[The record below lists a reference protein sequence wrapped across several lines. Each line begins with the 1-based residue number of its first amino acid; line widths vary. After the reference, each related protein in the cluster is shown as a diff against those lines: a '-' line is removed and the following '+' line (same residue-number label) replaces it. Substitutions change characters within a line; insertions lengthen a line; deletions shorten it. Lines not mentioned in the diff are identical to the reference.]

1 MNLSSER
8 GGNRVEFKVG
18 LIGMGKRMRWFV
30 RELRKINGIQIV
42 AICDVIPEAVAAFGD
57 ELGIDPGKRYN
68 DHTRL
73 IQDEDVQ
80 VVISVTP
87 NHVHGEIVR
96 SCLLAQKPLITEKPF
111 TRTFEEAV
119 DLMRLF
125 SAQEGNPALCM
136 IGFTKRYFPGLRYAR
151 EMVRSGK
158 LGTIRHAS
166 LKYFQGWGSAVYQTP
181 INWRLQKEFTGT
193 GTLADLGAHII
204 DAARFLFGEF
214 VEVSGRMHTIVERRK
229 DNKTGEMV
237 PVEVDDFVSFE
248 ALLEGGAAGV
258 FQSTRNALGEKD
270 VIEIQI
276 YGDEGTIY
284 FRNSAMDELVWVRN
298 NADGQDVIRETIAAP
313 VGCRYGEV
321 EDFFDRLRGL
331 ERDGFPGL
339 VDGYLNQEVIEAI
352 IRASAE
358 RRTVTIR
365 EVRPE
370 GLRIPPANS
379 ELRHSESGS
388 L

>member
-1 MNLSSER
+1 
-8 GGNRVEFKVG
+8 
-18 LIGMGKRMRWFV
+18 MGKRMRWFV
-30 RELRKINGIQIV
+30 RELRKINGVEIV
-42 AICDVIPEAVAAFGD
+42 AICDVVPDAVAAFGD
-57 ELGIDPGKRYN
+57 ELGIAASKRYN
-68 DHTRL
+68 DHNRL

-87 NHVHGEIVR
+87 NHVHAEIVR

-111 TRTFEEAV
+111 TRTFDEAV
-119 DLMRLF
+119 ELMQLF
-125 SAQEGNPALCM
+125 SENEANSALCM

-166 LKYFQGWGSAVYQTP
+166 LKYFQGWGSAAYNSSM
-181 INWRLQKEFTGT
+181 NWRLQKEITGT

-214 VEVSGRMHTIVERRK
+214 VEVSGRMLTLVERRK
-229 DNKTGEMV
+229 DNRTGEMV

-248 ALLEGGAAGV
+248 ALLEGGVAGV
-258 FQSTRNALGEKD
+258 FQSTRNALGEQD

-284 FRNSAMDELVWVRN
+284 FRNSAQGELEWVRKS
-298 NADGQDVIRETIAAP
+298 ADGPDLIRETLAAP
-313 VGCRYGEV
+313 VSCRYGEV
-321 EDFFDRLRGL
+321 DDFFDRLRGL

-352 IRASAE
+352 IRASDE
-358 RRTVTIR
+358 RRTVAIR
-365 EVRPE
+365 KVRPE
-370 GLRIPPANS
+370 GLRVPFPGKEGI
-379 ELRHSESGS
+379 
-388 L
+388 